1 MCMGGLTRNAV
12 TSKVMVVRGNRPRRE
27 GEDPMISSHRPIKPQ
42 TSASVADV
50 VSYLG
55 SFEMFKEAPVP
66 KPAVHETEVVWTPS
80 NHGYPYL
87 AKCSCGWTSRRYAAE
102 HAAKYM
108 ADDHVSA

>member
-1 MCMGGLTRNAV
+1 
-12 TSKVMVVRGNRPRRE
+12 
-27 GEDPMISSHRPIKPQ
+27 MISSHRPIKPQ

-55 SFEMFKEAPVP
+55 SFEMFKGAPVP

-87 AKCSCGWTSRRYAAE
+87 AKCSCGWTSRSVRRGARE
-102 HAAKYM
+102 LNTWRMTTCQRLDRRPHQRPGFGR
-108 ADDHVSA
+108 VFVLGSRT